1 MTPLAAAVLCLYAT
15 AAMAAAALA
24 RRDRGCRPVT
34 AYLGAAVAIDL
45 CRWGLRWAIPG
56 ATGPREG
63 LELLGRHVEAGL
75 YLAAI
80 LALPAMAAAVT
91 SRRRLDVGAPIG
103 AGLVLWAYVVAGY
116 PELRG
121 EPLMGLYRAV
131 ELLAVVGSL
140 GCLALSLSS
149 SEGRQRA
156 AAAPVLATAA
166 LTGAT
171 GLSLLAPAWP
181 VVVAAN
187 GLAAAYVLRLCLGA
201 LLRRAPA

>member
-1 MTPLAAAVLCLYAT
+1 MTPLAAAVLCLYAV
-15 AAMAAAALA
+15 AAVAAAALA
-24 RRDRGCRPVT
+24 RRDRGCRPVA

-91 SRRRLDVGAPIG
+91 RRGAHRLAA

-121 EPLMGLYRAV
+121 EALMGLYRAV
-131 ELLAVVGSL
+131 ELLAVLGSL
-140 GCLALSLSS
+140 GCLALSLGSP
-149 SEGRQRA
+149 EGRQRA

-171 GLSLLAPAWP
+171 GLSLLAPEWSA
-181 VVVAAN
+181 VVAAN